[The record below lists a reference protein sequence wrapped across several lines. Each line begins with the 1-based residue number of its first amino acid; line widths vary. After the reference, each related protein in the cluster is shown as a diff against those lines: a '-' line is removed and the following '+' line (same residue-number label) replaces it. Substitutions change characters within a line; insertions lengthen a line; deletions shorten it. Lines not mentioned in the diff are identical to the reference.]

1 MGTICAIMLAQNGH
15 RVRLWSAF
23 AYAAEQLAATREN
36 SRFLPGCRLHDGIVV
51 TGDDKEA
58 LAGAELAISAVPTQ
72 FIRPVW
78 QRLAPFAPADLPI
91 CSVAKGIE
99 NHTLLTPT
107 QVLLDVLDRDSGFGI
122 RDSGAEQRAGSVS
135 DGTNQADRDMA
146 VRTPRDARRC
156 AGEGAQDQ
164 HCRKQRGSGTRKIA
178 VLSGPSI
185 APEIAVGLPATVTVA
200 ATQDTLAA
208 RVQALISRPYFRVY
222 TNADIVGVEIAGAT
236 KNVIAIAAGIL
247 DGLGAG
253 DNAKAALLTR
263 GLVEITRLGVALGA
277 NAKTFAG
284 LAGMGDLVTTCI
296 SPLGRNRSF
305 GEAIGKG
312 KTTQE
317 ALAAARG
324 VVEGVATTQS
334 VVELARRLNV
344 DMPITIGINAIL
356 FENQSPAAAIT
367 DLMNRPLKAE

>member
-23 AYAAEQLAATREN
+23 PDAAAQLAASREN
-36 SRFLPGCRLHDGIVV
+36 SRFLPGCRLHDGITV
-51 TGDDKEA
+51 TGDDKDA
-58 LAGAELAISAVPTQ
+58 LTGAEVAISAVPTQ

-78 QRLAPFAPADLPI
+78 QRLAPFTPPDLPV

-107 QVLLDVLDRDSGFGI
+107 QVLLDVLSGTGDRG
-122 RDSGAEQRAGSVS
+122 
-135 DGTNQADRDMA
+135 MA
-146 VRTPRDARRC
+146 VADSSVAAVPAARQVGVSPARP
-156 AGEGAQDQ
+156 A
-164 HCRKQRGSGTRKIA
+164 RPVA

-185 APEIAVGLPATVTVA
+185 APEIAAGLPATVAVA
-200 ATQDTLAA
+200 ATQTALAA
-208 RVQALISRPYFRVY
+208 KVQSLISRPYFRVY

-263 GLVEITRLGVALGA
+263 GLVEITRLGLALGA
-277 NAKTFAG
+277 QAQTFAG

-296 SPLGRNRSF
+296 SPLGRNRSL
-305 GEAIGKG
+305 GEAIGRG

-344 DMPITIGINAIL
+344 DMPITMGINAVL
-356 FENQSPAAAIT
+356 FEHQSPAAAIT